1 MSDDTRGSKTGG
13 VSSFVR
19 LAIMLLLGGA
29 VALPFVGPGT
39 SRSPVAESRSSQ
51 SASGTAAPKDS
62 GSGADAHTDA
72 LVLLGEFVGL
82 DVTDAALASSQKD
95 VPAAGREQL
104 RFDLV
109 RKAFRDRDI
118 SVEFVVATVPDPI
131 NSNANWTFDP
141 VVGAIAR
148 AAAASGFLLDRF
160 FIPDWTPQ
168 ADAGADASR
177 PRNVHEN
184 WPAVVLFRSA
194 RFSALATPDKRILVT
209 SLVFETPTAGIHQ
222 GAFAEAVRI
231 AQRWDEAAQLRVLG
245 PTFSGAVT
253 SLSNALAAFP
263 GMTFRVVTGS
273 ATNPQNISIR
283 RESSPRVTFQ
293 STVLPDDAVVRR
305 LAEYLGQTGSGSDRY
320 ALLVEGDTS
329 YGSELKEGSPWPEGT
344 LMLPFPLQISR
355 LRSAATAQAQPG
367 SATNTSRLLGLSL
380 GQSGAPT
387 DQLPSLTPG
396 TTSSAV
402 ELELGQI
409 LDVITRDH
417 ITTVGLLATDTRDKL
432 FLAQQIARRA
442 ATVRLFTIEGD
453 LFYVHPDFGQYVRG
467 MIVASSYP
475 LFAQNQAWVD
485 RTPVNQQFS
494 TTMAQ
499 GVYNAMVTLLNYDEA
514 GRVREGRTSPGL
526 LDYRLPGGAEREPP
540 VWMSV
545 VGQDALWPVAWFPS
559 NQSGYLQAI
568 DDGSSA
574 SQSEPVRAFMSSWMM
589 FGVGV
594 LGAIVFAHAVLYT
607 WRRRVFASQA
617 RAWPF
622 FKFFADTGFDRRRPY
637 LFVAFTAL
645 AVAWTYVCLLMGLS
659 LRYLEPSPLG
669 WWVDAVGFAVSGG
682 TLAWLLACSVDI
694 ARHTALGARR
704 RFANG
709 LKVILQP
716 QYALMLLS
724 LACAVIAAVSGVAYL
739 GSVALH
745 AERSVYYFT
754 RATHPA
760 NGVSPA
766 TPMVLVITLVYLW
779 SFAHLRRLTA
789 VSGASIKTSLEHLR
803 PLAGGALTR
812 PAADL
817 EKFIDGAV
825 QGLPPAL
832 TTAVLAAACVATY
845 LALLHPLSS
854 PEPRWFAYSFRAAWL
869 LLQILLWLAF
879 AHVGYFWHKLRQA
892 MHAFAGTPMIGAFRR
907 LSPEFFHDRLSPRQP
922 DEADMRRM
930 MQTARQLGLALDEM
944 KDTTHT
950 AVRDALLAAVTA
962 SGHARPGHQREDKR
976 TKAGGELWAASAEWT
991 MLGVIVPKVASA
1003 VADFWQHRARPTA
1016 LSTIDIDADVKDAK
1030 DFKDDMQ
1037 RWMMRAEDFL
1047 AMHVLLVVRE
1057 LLSRLANVFFYIIVA
1072 VMLMVAVQQSFPF
1085 QPRQELLGMAWIY
1098 VLSAV
1103 ILVVAILVQME
1114 HDDVL
1119 SAFAS
1124 TASGKVNWDAALWSK
1139 IFIYGVIPIAT
1150 VFAAQFP
1157 GIGTT
1162 LLDWLT
1168 PVQKALP

>member
-1 MSDDTRGSKTGG
+1 M
-13 VSSFVR
+13 
-19 LAIMLLLGGA
+19 
-29 VALPFVGPGT
+29 
-39 SRSPVAESRSSQ
+39 
-51 SASGTAAPKDS
+51 
-62 GSGADAHTDA
+62 
-72 LVLLGEFVGL
+72 
-82 DVTDAALASSQKD
+82 QKD
-95 VPAAGREQL
+95 LSAAGREQL

-109 RKAFRDRDI
+109 RKAFRDRSI

-141 VVGAIAR
+141 VVGAIDR
-148 AAAASGFLLDRF
+148 AAAESGFLLDRF
-160 FIPDWTPQ
+160 YIPDWTPE
-168 ADAGADASR
+168 ANYTGDTSR
-177 PRNVHEN
+177 PRDRHER

-194 RFSALATPDKRILVT
+194 RYSAVENPDRRILVT

-222 GAFAEAVRI
+222 EAFAEAVRI
-231 AQRWDEAAQLRVLG
+231 ASRWDETATLRVLG
-245 PTFSGAVT
+245 PTFSGAIA
-253 SLSNALAAFP
+253 SLSSAMAAFP
-263 GMTFRVVTGS
+263 DARFRIVTGS
-273 ATNPQNISIR
+273 ATNPQNVSIR
-283 RESSPRVTFQ
+283 RGSKPRVTFQ
-293 STVLPDDAVVRR
+293 STVLPDDVVARQ
-305 LAEYLGQTGSGSDRY
+305 LAEYLRQTGSGSDRF

-329 YGSELKEGSPWPEGT
+329 YGSELKENSPRVWPDST
-344 LMLPFPLQISR
+344 LILPFPLQISR

-367 SATNTSRLLGLSL
+367 SATSPSRLLGLSL

-432 FLAQQIARRA
+432 FLAQQITRRA

-453 LFYVHPDFGQYVRG
+453 LFYVHPDYGQYVRG

-514 GRVREGRTSPGL
+514 GRVRDGRTSPGL
-526 LDYRLPGGAEREPP
+526 LDYRLPEATTREPP
-540 VWMSV
+540 VWISV
-545 VGQDALWPVAWFPS
+545 VGQDAIWPVAWFPS
-559 NQSGYLQAI
+559 NQTGYLQPI
-568 DDGSSA
+568 DDSSSA
-574 SQSEPVRAFMSSWMM
+574 NHSDPVRAYISAWMM

-594 LGAIVFAHAVLYT
+594 LGAIVFSHAALYT
-607 WRRRVFASQA
+607 WRNRVSESQA

-622 FKFFADTGFDRRRPY
+622 FKFFADAGFDRRRPY

-645 AVAWTYVCLLMGLS
+645 LVAWGFACVLMGLS

-669 WWVDAVGFAVSGG
+669 LWVDAIGFAVSGG
-682 TLAWLLACSVDI
+682 TLTWLLACTVDVGRHA
-694 ARHTALGARR
+694 ARGARR
-704 RFANG
+704 RVEMDGVKLF
-709 LKVILQP
+709 VQP
-716 QYALMLLS
+716 QYALILLS
-724 LACAVIAAVSGVAYL
+724 LACALIAAVSGVIYL
-739 GSVALH
+739 GSVVWH
-745 AERSVYYFT
+745 TERSVYYFA

-766 TPMVLVITLVYLW
+766 TLMVLVVALVYLW
-779 SFAHLRRLTA
+779 SLAHLRRLTA
-789 VSGASIKTSLEHLR
+789 VSGASIKTSLEHLK
-803 PLAGGALTR
+803 PLAGDALTK
-812 PAADL
+812 PAGDL

-825 QGLPPAL
+825 QGLPPPL

-922 DEADMRRM
+922 DDADMRRM
-930 MQTARQLGLALDEM
+930 MQTARQLGLALDEA
-944 KDTTHT
+944 KETKH
-950 AVRDALLAAVTA
+950 AALRDALLGAVA
-962 SGHARPGHQREDKR
+962 GSGPAKAGHQGDAAR
-976 TKAGGELWAASAEWT
+976 TKDRSELWSASAEW
-991 MLGVIVPKVASA
+991 MELGVIVPKVASA
-1003 VADFWQHRARPTA
+1003 VADFWRHRARPTA
-1016 LSTIDIDADVKDAK
+1016 LSTIDIDADVKDSK

-1057 LLSRLANVFFYIIVA
+1057 LLSRLVNVFFYIIVA

-1124 TASGKVNWDAALWSK
+1124 TASGKMNWDTALWSK
-1139 IFIYGVIPIAT
+1139 IFIYAAIPLAT